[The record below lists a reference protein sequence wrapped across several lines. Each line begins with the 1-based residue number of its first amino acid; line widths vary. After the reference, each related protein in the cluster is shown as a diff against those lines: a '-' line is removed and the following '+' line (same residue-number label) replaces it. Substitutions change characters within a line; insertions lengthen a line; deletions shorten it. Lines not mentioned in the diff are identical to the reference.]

1 MTDST
6 TRRRRGRPPKPPE
19 DATESRSVRL
29 PKVWWQQLRQYPGGQ
44 NKAIYNLVGAW
55 IARQEAQAA
64 GEIKRQP

>member
-1 MTDST
+1 MTESNQ
-6 TRRRRGRPPKPPE
+6 RRRRGRPPKPPE

-55 IARQEAQAA
+55 IAKQQTR
-64 GEIKRQP
+64 